1 MKRVASSVFSLLF
14 VLGWFANLSYAQFA
28 DRAVITG
35 VVADATGAAVPDA
48 RVTITNQGTGVQ
60 TVVGTNS
67 AGNYSTPPL
76 ILGTYRVDVS
86 KEGFKGF
93 FREGIVLTGGVNYR
107 QDAKLEVGQ
116 VTETVEV
123 KEVTEQIN
131 TENPTVSHTLD
142 NT

>member
-1 MKRVASSVFSLLF
+1 MRQLRKGFLGRRGWGSLGNTGGAMKRFVSSAVFSLLF
-14 VLGWFANLSYAQFA
+14 ALGSFNSLSYAQFA

-35 VVADATGAAVPDA
+35 VVTDATGAAVPDA
-48 RVTITNQGTGVQ
+48 RVTITDKGTGVQ

-93 FREGIVLTGGVNYR
+93 FREGITLTGGVTYR
-107 QDAKLEVGQ
+107 QDAKLE
-116 VTETVEV
+116 
-123 KEVTEQIN
+123 
-131 TENPTVSHTLD
+131 
-142 NT
+142 